1 MLDQMQEEPEAP
13 VSGVGM
19 LESPE
24 GPHDDV
30 GQQKD
35 RQDTQNDHQQ
45 NKWLQLPSTATS
57 EESSDP
63 VHPSVLIP
71 PTKSRPKRIR
81 VPNV

>member
-1 MLDQMQEEPEAP
+1 MTMLDQMQEEPEAP

-35 RQDTQNDHQQ
+35 R
-45 NKWLQLPSTATS
+45 
-57 EESSDP
+57 
-63 VHPSVLIP
+63 
-71 PTKSRPKRIR
+71 
-81 VPNV
+81 